1 MRIAVTGK
9 TGQVVTAL
17 LALNAPD
24 LTVIALG
31 RPELDLAVP
40 SSVRDALKAAAPDVV
55 VSSAAYTA
63 VDKAESESDA
73 AFAVNRDGARAV
85 AEAAAELS
93 IPVIHLSTDY
103 VFDGSK
109 TEPYV
114 EDDAT
119 GPTSVYGRSKLEGE
133 LAVAAATDNHAILR
147 TAWVYSPYGNNFV
160 KTMLRLA
167 ETRDELR
174 VVADQVG
181 CPTSANDIAKTV
193 VTIARRMVADPSP
206 ALRGV
211 FHLAGSGETSW
222 AGFARAIFAVREAV
236 TGTPIVVH
244 DITTADYPTPAKRP
258 ANSRLNCDRLEAAY
272 GLRLPRWQTS
282 TEDVVKTLLRGT
294 SA

>member
-40 SSVRDALKAAAPDVV
+40 SSVRDALKTAAPDVV
-55 VSSAAYTA
+55 ISSAAYTA

-85 AEAAAELS
+85 AEAAAELA

-109 TEPYV
+109 TEPYL

-181 CPTSANDIAKTV
+181 CPTSADDIAKAV
-193 VTIARRMVADPSP
+193 VAIARRMVADPSP

-222 AGFARAIFAVREAV
+222 AGFARAILAVREAV
-236 TGTPIVVH
+236 TGAPMVVH